1 MRAEQTVESSDV
13 TFITRWDLDRTY
25 LRTELEM
32 LGELWQRAVEPPNR
46 QRSVPGAT
54 TLLRELKSSGACV
67 HIISASPRH
76 LRPALEAKLGLDRVV
91 WDELTPK
98 PSLGKLVRMRW
109 RRLRDQVGH
118 KLSAL
123 LEARARDQQ
132 LAPGAHLLPEV
143 LVGDDAEADAFVYS
157 LYADILTGRVDRAL
171 LKRVLQQGHAYSDQ
185 VVRCLDAVAR
195 LSHGPVVER
204 ILIHLERQTPPS
216 DFNPYRPRLVPFY
229 NYLQAAFVLAED
241 GRIGAAA
248 VLRVASA
255 FVLRHRFDCEA
266 LARSY
271 LDLLRRG
278 HAHGA
283 MVQPLRAALGQLE
296 NVDPARLAELTRMCD
311 RLEEYVRDPPTLTDH
326 RGGEIDYVA
335 LARHQAGRSGLSR
348 LLRRL

>member
-1 MRAEQTVESSDV
+1 MAASDV
-13 TFITRWDLDRTY
+13 AFITRWGLDRTY
-25 LRTELEM
+25 LRTELET
-32 LGELWQRAVEPPNR
+32 LRELWKRAVEQPDR
-46 QRSVPGAT
+46 QRPVPGT
-54 TLLRELKSSGACV
+54 STLLRELSSSGARV
-67 HIISASPRH
+67 HIISRSPRH
-76 LRPALEAKLGLDRVV
+76 LRPALEAKLRLDRVA
-91 WDELTPK
+91 WDELTLEPG
-98 PSLGKLVRMRW
+98 LDVFMRMRR

-123 LEARARDQQ
+123 LEARARDQR
-132 LAPGAHLLPEV
+132 LAPRAHLLPEV

-157 LYADILTGRVDRAL
+157 LYADVLTGRVDRAL
-171 LKRVLQQGHAYSDQ
+171 LKRVLQQGRACPEQ
-185 VVRCLDAVAR
+185 AARCLDAVSR
-195 LSHGPVVER
+195 LSHGAVVER

-216 DFNPYRPRLVPFY
+216 DFHPYRPRLVPLY

>member
-1 MRAEQTVESSDV
+1 MRAEQTGESSDV
-13 TFITRWDLDRTY
+13 TFITRWDLDRTH

-143 LVGDDAEADAFVYS
+143 LVGDDAEADAFLYS

-171 LKRVLQQGHAYSDQ
+171 LKRVLQQGRAYSDQ
-185 VVRCLDAVAR
+185 MARCLEAVAR

-216 DFNPYRPRLVPFY
+216 NFNPYRPRLVPFY

-241 GRIGAAA
+241 GRIGAPA
-248 VLRVASA
+248 VLRVASVFA
-255 FVLRHRFDCEA
+255 LRHRFDWEA

-278 HAHGA
+278 HVHGA
-283 MVQPLRAALGQLE
+283 IVQPLRVALPQSAA
-296 NVDPARLAELTRMCD
+296 VDPSGLEPLSRMCD
-311 RLEEYVRDPPTLTDH
+311 CLEDYVRDPPALEHH
-326 RGGEIDYVA
+326 RGGEVDYFA
-335 LARHQAGRSGLSR
+335 LARRHAGPSGLGR
-348 LLRRL
+348 LLRLL